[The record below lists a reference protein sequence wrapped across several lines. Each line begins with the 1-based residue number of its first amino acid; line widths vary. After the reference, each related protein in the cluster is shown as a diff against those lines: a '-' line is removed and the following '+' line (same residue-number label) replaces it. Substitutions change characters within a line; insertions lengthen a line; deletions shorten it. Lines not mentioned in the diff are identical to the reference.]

1 MSISTKIWA
10 STEDLKE
17 YAKELEKSGRKE
29 SGEGLWSI
37 ISQLE
42 SLLDYMDEHPK
53 K

>member
-17 YAKELEKSGRKE
+17 YAKELEKSGRNE

-37 ISQLE
+37 ISKLE
-42 SLLDYMDEHPK
+42 DLIDYMDEHPK

>member
-1 MSISTKIWA
+1 MSINTKIWA

-37 ISQLE
+37 ISQLDD
-42 SLLDYMDEHPK
+42 LVDYMDEHPK